1 MVLVEYKSDAK
12 HARWRPY
19 SYESIESA
27 IPYIR
32 ARLKSQKTVAC
43 RVKGRDV
50 FGINGDQI
58 VYMNEVGL
66 KKRGK

>member
-27 IPYIR
+27 IPTISK
-32 ARLKSQKTVAC
+32 RLKSQKTVAC
-43 RVKGRDV
+43 RVKGREIFGV
-50 FGINGDQI
+50 FNGKLIYKPQ
-58 VYMNEVGL
+58 VSR
-66 KKRGK
+66 K